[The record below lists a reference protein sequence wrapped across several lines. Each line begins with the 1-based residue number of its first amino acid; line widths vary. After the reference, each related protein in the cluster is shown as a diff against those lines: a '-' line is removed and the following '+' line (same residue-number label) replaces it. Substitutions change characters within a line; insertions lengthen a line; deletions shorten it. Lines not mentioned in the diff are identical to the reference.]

1 MPRCHHCDE
10 DVCETWACDSCKQ
23 QTCEDCFAPME
34 HYATDPVTPCLGCKS
49 DSVHHAL
56 MEADR
61 EAEAARKLQAQRDEW
76 NRKKREYYH
85 RPENVAK
92 RRAAREARKQAEA
105 EAARKRVE
113 RAFAIVRDLMR

>member
-1 MPRCHHCDE
+1 MAHCHYCGE
-10 DVCETWACDSCKQ
+10 DACETWECFDCKQ

-49 DSVHHAL
+49 DREHRHQI
-56 MEADR
+56 EADR

-76 NRKKREYYH
+76 NRKAREFYW

-92 RRAAREARKQAEA
+92 RRAEKEERKRAEA
-105 EAARKRVE
+105 EAAAKRLREAVV
-113 RAFAIVRDLMR
+113 IVRDWLR